1 MGSVTQTTPT
11 AAGRLREL
19 WTEVPSA
26 GRLLLVAVVVDSL
39 GIGLTLPFTVIY
51 LHEVRGIALPTVG
64 LLMSLPPVVALAL
77 LGPTGSAIDRFG
89 ARRVQMAALTFSMVG
104 QLGLVFVHGP
114 GTAAAALAVSG
125 IGSAAFFPANLSL
138 VASVIPT
145 GLRQR
150 YFGLSFT
157 VLNAG
162 IGLGGIVS
170 GLVVDVH
177 QPRTFAV
184 IYVAD
189 AASYLVPL
197 VILGVFLRGVG
208 GPAHAARDPETI
220 TTEPITTE
228 PTAAPPTYAAVW
240 RDRVFRRFLLVT
252 FCASFVGYAQLEAG
266 WTAFARFVAHV
277 STRDIG
283 IAFAVN
289 TLVIVVLQLPVLQAI
304 QGRRRTRML
313 VLMAA
318 IWALAWVFVGAA
330 GLVGGALAVGLVVV
344 SGGVFGLGETLN
356 APVAPSLVNDLASD
370 ALRGRYNAANSIA
383 FQLAAVVGPV
393 TAGLLIG
400 GGQDAAYIVLLLV
413 GCAVLAGL
421 LLSLERRV
429 SPLANGVTPADGGAS

>member
-114 GTAAAALAVSG
+114 GTAAAALAISG

-177 QPRTFAV
+177 QPRTFAA
-184 IYVAD
+184 IYLAD

-208 GPAHAARDPETI
+208 GPARATRDTG
-220 TTEPITTE
+220 PI
-228 PTAAPPTYAAVW
+228 AVPPTYAAVW

-318 IWALAWVFVGAA
+318 IWAVAWVFVGAA
-330 GLVGGALAVGLVVV
+330 GLVGGALAVGLLVA
-344 SGGVFGLGETLN
+344 SGGIFGLGETLN

-370 ALRGRYNAANSIA
+370 QLRGRYNAANSIA
-383 FQLAAVVGPV
+383 FQMAAVLGPV

-400 GGQDAAYIVLLLV
+400 GGWDAAYIVLLLV
-413 GCAVLAGL
+413 GCALLAGL
-421 LLSLERRV
+421 LLSLERRI
-429 SPLANGVTPADGGAS
+429 SPLANGVAPAEGGVS